1 MIKKFI
7 IDPVTRLIV
16 QRFSQR
22 GKKALAKHQF
32 DIGIFSYHRIGDA
45 VFTIPTV
52 KKLVHN
58 YFNKSLVLFCKE
70 ETAPI
75 YKYYF
80 PDLKLV
86 LLNNEMLY
94 ARRIAG
100 DGIKQLI
107 NENDAET
114 IFDITG
120 TIVSASSLRFSS
132 ADKIFGV
139 CEPYLTPFYTHAV
152 VHRVAPTLQDIYADI
167 LPLVGINSGINQ
179 EVYYQYRFN
188 ITGDIVV
195 QPYAGWEAKEWGIEK
210 FGKLVSSLSQT
221 NKVKVLLPN
230 NRKKDASLFDKFAEV
245 VVTESL
251 EQLITELSKARVYV
265 GCDSG
270 PLYLAA
276 MQGIPTLGI
285 YGPSNPNYSVPIG
298 VLHRYIQ
305 KEVSCRATERQK
317 ICSKNGGRTCSTIHC
332 MSTLTVGEVEREM
345 RQLIS
350 DIKRF
355 EKINA
360 EVPSR
365 N

>member
-1 MIKKFI
+1 MIKKLI
-7 IDPVTRLIV
+7 IAPVTRIIV

-22 GKKALAKHQF
+22 GKRALAKHQF

-52 KKLVHN
+52 KKLVQN
-58 YFNKSLVLFCKE
+58 YSNKSLVLFCKE

-75 YKYYF
+75 YRYHF
-80 PDLKLV
+80 PELKLV
-86 LLNNEMLY
+86 LLNDAMLY

-100 DGIKQLI
+100 NVIKQLI
-107 NENDAET
+107 YENDAET
-114 IFDITG
+114 FLDITG

-132 ADKIFGV
+132 AVKIYGV
-139 CEPYLTPFYTHAV
+139 CEPYLTPFYTRAV
-152 VHRVAPTLQDIYADI
+152 VHRVAPTLQDIYAEI

-179 EVYYQYRFN
+179 EAYYKYRFN
-188 ITGDIVV
+188 ITGGIVV

-210 FGKLVSSLSQT
+210 FVKLVSLLSQT
-221 NKVKVLLPN
+221 NQVKVLLPN
-230 NRKKDASLFDKFAEV
+230 NRKKDVLLFDKFAEV
-245 VVTESL
+245 ALTESL
-251 EQLITELSKARVYV
+251 EQLIKELGNARVYV

-285 YGPSNPNYSVPIG
+285 YGPSNPNYSVPTG

-305 KEVSCRATERQK
+305 KEVSCRATEQQK
-317 ICSKNGGRTCSTIHC
+317 ICSKNGGRTCSTVHC
-332 MSTLTVGEVEREM
+332 MSALTVGEVEREI
-345 RQLIS
+345 RQLIN
-350 DIKRF
+350 DIRRF